1 MTPEEEIRA
10 AIIVTPEM
18 IAFVSAQINYA
29 AEQLGKQSSNFVE
42 FVHSID
48 PRLKRHEAMLL
59 TAAFLENLPGLCQ
72 DSPEVI
78 NSLRHNADFLIKG
91 RNEKTQN

>member
-10 AIIVTPEM
+10 AIIVTPDM
-18 IAFVSAQINYA
+18 IQFVSAEMNHASAQA
-29 AEQLGKQSSNFVE
+29 GLQLHNFVD
-42 FVHSID
+42 FIQSLD
-48 PRLKRHEAMLL
+48 PRLERYEATLL
-59 TAAFLENLPGLCQ
+59 TAAFLENLPGICQ
-72 DSPEVI
+72 NSPEVI